1 MKFNRLHL
9 QSLPNPSA
17 KGLHC
22 IRPTTRITHAT
33 FHRKRNACEIH
44 ALAWARTD
52 FSGQRANGSG
62 HRNSSAKYF
71 WLTQMSELS
80 TSSEAKRMAVGVERG
95 GGAGGG
101 VWRGLVSTLSEAT
114 DHKALPQRR
123 PHCSLC
129 APHWTRLYW
138 PPPPVTATV
147 TSPTLLLPLAPCP
160 HSLTV
165 LKKLLKIACHAFYFH
180 WAPQL
185 LPSGQKK
192 KN

>member
-1 MKFNRLHL
+1 MKFKRNLL
-9 QSLPNPSA
+9 QSLPHSSA

-22 IRPTTRITHAT
+22 IRPTTRITQAT

-44 ALAWARTD
+44 AQAWARTD

-80 TSSEAKRMAVGVERG
+80 TSSEAKRMGRERAEG
-95 GGAGGG
+95 ERIGQHIE
-101 VWRGLVSTLSEAT
+101 RSNR
-114 DHKALPQRR
+114 PQ
-123 PHCSLC
+123 SV
-129 APHWTRLYW
+129 AS
-138 PPPPVTATV
+138 A
-147 TSPTLLLPLAPCP
+147 SPTLFTLCASLDATLLAPAASHSHSDLSHPAPAPCP